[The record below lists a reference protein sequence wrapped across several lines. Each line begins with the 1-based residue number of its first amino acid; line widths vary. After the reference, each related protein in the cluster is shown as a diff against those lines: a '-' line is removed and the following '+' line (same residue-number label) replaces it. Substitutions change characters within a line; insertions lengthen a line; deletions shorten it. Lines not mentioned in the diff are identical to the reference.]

1 MKLDSN
7 DIIPYVIEQSDIR
20 EKSRLLIEY
29 LFQTIKA
36 KYFITHI
43 SPDLVS
49 VVTKE
54 SQPDREFFFRNYP
67 HSISLESI
75 LHISV
80 VTQREPFYSETT

>member
-1 MKLDSN
+1 MRQFDER
-7 DIIPYVIEQSDIR
+7 D
-20 EKSRLLIEY
+20 KSYLLIGY

-54 SQPDREFFFRNYP
+54 SQADRNFFFRNYP
-67 HSISLESI
+67 DSISFESI

-80 VTQREPFYSETT
+80 VTQCEPFYSETT

>member
-1 MKLDSN
+1 MH
-7 DIIPYVIEQSDIR
+7 QFDIR
-20 EKSRLLIEY
+20 EKAHLLIEY

-54 SQPDREFFFRNYP
+54 SKADRKFFFRNYP
-67 HSISLESI
+67 DSISFESI

-80 VTQREPFYSETT
+80 VTQCEPFYSETT